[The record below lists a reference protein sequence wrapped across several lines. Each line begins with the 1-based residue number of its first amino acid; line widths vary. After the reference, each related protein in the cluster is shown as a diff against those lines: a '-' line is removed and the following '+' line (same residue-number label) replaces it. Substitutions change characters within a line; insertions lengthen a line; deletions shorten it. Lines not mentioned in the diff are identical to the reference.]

1 MFANIYKKENENEN
15 GNETKDGTWL
25 IKWGGA
31 EGYKL
36 QWCLIYKSDY
46 KFLWLLFR
54 EGTFLLSGIGTTNL
68 SLTNFIISINV
79 LARVYI
85 YIYVCM
91 YVYMYVYIYILVFVF
106 VCFSSLYIHF
116 NIFVVFFMIASG
128 NILQ

>member
-1 MFANIYKKENENEN
+1 M
-15 GNETKDGTWL
+15 
-25 IKWGGA
+25 GGA

-79 LARVYI
+79 LARVYK
-85 YIYVCM
+85 YICRYICM
-91 YVYMYVYIYILVFVF
+91 YIYILVFVF